1 MIKHA
6 RFTVG
11 KWPYHLVDNEFHNDN
26 DNDNNNDNDN
36 DNEFP
41 NDRLFRSERAELPF
55 QCCDFSGQ

>member
-11 KWPYHLVDNEFHNDN
+11 KWPYHQVDNEFHNDN

-41 NDRLFRSERAELPF
+41 
-55 QCCDFSGQ
+55 